1 MDSAN
6 VLSRCFAVAAEERQR
21 LHSVVQWLT
30 IPNVSY
36 EYSCG
41 RNGGAMVFL
50 LSVSRDQ
57 FVFFFQHLP
66 VTCYQASIVY
76 QRPSILVFHE
86 ARFLNTFLS
95 LSSESTDSG
104 YVTNKSDTLEKDKSS
119 FCVTVFS
126 FSQVTCAQ
134 EGYGHFNLDKFMRRS
149 RGRLCGVIFTDVHI
163 SGCLEWARCIC
174 GVRTVQRY
182 GIPAGS
188 HGTISGK
195 TQLLAWLTSGAS
207 LC

>member
-57 FVFFFQHLP
+57 FVFFFNIYLLP
-66 VTCYQASIVY
+66 VTKPV
-76 QRPSILVFHE
+76 
-86 ARFLNTFLS
+86 
-95 LSSESTDSG
+95 
-104 YVTNKSDTLEKDKSS
+104 S
-119 FCVTVFS
+119 FTRDL
-126 FSQVTCAQ
+126 Q
-134 EGYGHFNLDKFMRRS
+134 YWYFMK
-149 RGRLCGVIFTDVHI
+149 RGF
-163 SGCLEWARCIC
+163 
-174 GVRTVQRY
+174 
-182 GIPAGS
+182 
-188 HGTISGK
+188 
-195 TQLLAWLTSGAS
+195 
-207 LC
+207 